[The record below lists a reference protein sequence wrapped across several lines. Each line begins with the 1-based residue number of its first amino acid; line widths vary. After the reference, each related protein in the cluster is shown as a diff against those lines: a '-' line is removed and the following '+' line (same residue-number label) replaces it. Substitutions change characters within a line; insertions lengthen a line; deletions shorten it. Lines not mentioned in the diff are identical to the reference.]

1 MPRGLLVLL
10 MALLLALRGLLGSA
24 MAMENVP
31 PPAPAP
37 MLHTANADGHAAH
50 CHDGASTPLDDPA
63 AAPCAAC
70 DICHTALL
78 LPALAAQASPVAA
91 AAPRAW
97 PGAAFASAP
106 LTPAFK
112 PPIA

>member
-1 MPRGLLVLL
+1 MPRSLLILL

-24 MAMENVP
+24 MAMESAP
-31 PPAPAP
+31 PPAPVPHA
-37 MLHTANADGHAAH
+37 ASVDGHTH
-50 CHDGASTPLDDPA
+50 CHDASTPQDDSA

-70 DICHTALL
+70 DICHTALF
-78 LPALAAQASPVAA
+78 LPGLAAQAGPVAA
-91 AAPRAW
+91 APPRAW

-106 LTPAFK
+106 QALALK

>member
-24 MAMENVP
+24 MAIENVP

-50 CHDGASTPLDDPA
+50 CHDGASTPQDPA

-78 LPALAAQASPVAA
+78 LPALAAQAGPVAA

-106 LTPAFK
+106 LAPAFK

>member
-50 CHDGASTPLDDPA
+50 CPA

-106 LTPAFK
+106 LAPAFK

>member
-31 PPAPAP
+31 PPAP
-37 MLHTANADGHAAH
+37 MLHTASADGHAAN
-50 CHDGASTPLDDPA
+50 CHDGASTPQDDPA

-106 LTPAFK
+106 LAPAFK

>member
-1 MPRGLLVLL
+1 MPRSLLVLL

-37 MLHTANADGHAAH
+37 MLHTASADGHAAH
-50 CHDGASTPLDDPA
+50 CHDGASTPQDA
-63 AAPCAAC
+63 GAAPCAAC

-106 LTPAFK
+106 LAPAFK

>member
-1 MPRGLLVLL
+1 

-24 MAMENVP
+24 MAMESVP

-37 MLHTANADGHAAH
+37 MLHAASADGHTAH
-50 CHDGASTPLDDPA
+50 CHDGASTPQDDA
-63 AAPCAAC
+63 TAVPCAVC
-70 DICHTALL
+70 DICHTALF
-78 LPALAAQASPVAA
+78 LPGLAAQAGPVAA
-91 AAPRAW
+91 APPRAW

-106 LTPAFK
+106 QAPALK